1 MSSSATYQA
10 GVELLLVGG
19 IVQDLDAMAGHE
31 PPCARRRDDRGRGG
45 HGDLVQEAVGIV
57 RKADEHRPTL
67 CHFLTYRCAAT
78 RFPGPQG
85 SRRHSRGAKK
95 RV

>member
-31 PPCARRRDDRGRGG
+31 PPCARRRDDRGWGG
-45 HGDLVQEAVGIV
+45 PRRSGS
-57 RKADEHRPTL
+57 
-67 CHFLTYRCAAT
+67 
-78 RFPGPQG
+78 G
-85 SRRHSRGAKK
+85 SRRQCTQLTNAGRRYAIS
-95 RV
+95 